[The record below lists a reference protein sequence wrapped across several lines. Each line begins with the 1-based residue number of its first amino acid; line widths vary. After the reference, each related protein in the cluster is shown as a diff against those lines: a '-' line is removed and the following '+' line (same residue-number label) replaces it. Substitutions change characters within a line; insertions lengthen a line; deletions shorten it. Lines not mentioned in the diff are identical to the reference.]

1 MKDRQLVWSNRE
13 VQKLAAHFVV
23 AADACDRMQKE
34 FCQDEDALLF
44 RKFAKQRTVAKGN
57 RGGAQGHYAVA
68 PSGELL
74 AASSSANPEVLVEMM
89 KQGLAK
95 WETLTREERLLPKSP
110 DPKAAENWRLQEN
123 LYPDD
128 GLVLRVVARDRT
140 RERWPDSNLDYA
152 WFRKDE
158 ARAFLPAEPK
168 KDAKHNVPRELVQR
182 LACFHLLDNVHA
194 LNYTFFPKEAIE
206 QAQLTT
212 TVVSVVGDLV
222 TLDLEGATR
231 ASLVSPKKIGYEP
244 KLLGRATFNLKERKF
259 VAFELVAVGLRWG
272 LGNCNQRHDPTPAL
286 MGIVFTLAG
295 DSQAERLPP
304 AFVSR
309 YGW

>member
-1 MKDRQLVWSNRE
+1 M
-13 VQKLAAHFVV
+13 QKLAAEFVV

-74 AASSSANPEVLVEMM
+74 AASSSADPKVLVEMM

-95 WETLTREERLLPKSP
+95 WETLPREKRLLSKSP
-110 DPKAAENWRLQEN
+110 DPKAAENWRLKEN

-158 ARAFLPAEPK
+158 AHAFLPAELK
-168 KDAKHNVPRELVQR
+168 KGVTHNVPHELVQR
-182 LACFHLLDNVHA
+182 LARFHLLDNVHA

-206 QAQLTT
+206 QARLTS
-212 TVVSVVGDLV
+212 TVVNVVGDLV
-222 TLDLEGATR
+222 TLSLEGETR

-244 KLLGRATFNLKERKF
+244 KLLGRATFNIKEQKF
-259 VAFELVAVGLRWG
+259 VTFELLAVGMRWG

>member
-1 MKDRQLVWSNRE
+1 M
-13 VQKLAAHFVV
+13 QKLAAEFVV

-44 RKFAKQRTVAKGN
+44 RKFAKERTLKKGN

-74 AASSSANPEVLVEMM
+74 AASSSADPKVLVEMM

-95 WETLTREERLLPKSP
+95 WATLPREQRLLPKSP
-110 DPKAAENWRLQEN
+110 DPTAAENWRGKEK

-128 GLVLRVVARDRT
+128 GLVLRVVARDQT

-158 ARAFLPAEPK
+158 ARTLLPAELK
-168 KDAKHNVPRELVQR
+168 KGAKHNVPRELVQR
-182 LACFHLLDNVHA
+182 LARFHLLDNVHA

-206 QAQLTT
+206 KARLTS
-212 TVVSVVGDLV
+212 TVVQIEGDLV
-222 TLDLEGATR
+222 SLSFEGETR
-231 ASLVSPKKIGYEP
+231 ASMVSPKIIGYEP
-244 KLLGRATFNLKERKF
+244 KLLGRATFNLKEQKF
-259 VAFELVAVGLRWG
+259 VSFELLAVGMRWG
-272 LGNCNQRHDPTPAL
+272 LGNCNQRHNPAPAL

-295 DSQAERLPP
+295 DSPAERLPP
-304 AFVSR
+304 AFISR

>member
-1 MKDRQLVWSNRE
+1 
-13 VQKLAAHFVV
+13 VQKLAAEFVV

-44 RKFAKQRTVAKGN
+44 RKFAKERTLKKGN

-74 AASSSANPEVLVEMM
+74 AASSSADPKVLVEMM

-95 WETLTREERLLPKSP
+95 WATLPREQRLLPKSP
-110 DPKAAENWRLQEN
+110 DPTAAENWRGKEQ

-128 GLVLRVVARDRT
+128 GLVLRVVARDQT

-158 ARAFLPAEPK
+158 VRALLPAELK
-168 KDAKHNVPRELVQR
+168 KGAKHNVPRELVQR
-182 LACFHLLDNVHA
+182 LARFHLLDNVHA

-206 QAQLTT
+206 KARLTS
-212 TVVSVVGDLV
+212 TVVQVEGDLV
-222 TLDLEGATR
+222 SLSFEGETR
-231 ASLVSPKKIGYEP
+231 ASMVSPKIIGYEP
-244 KLLGRATFNLKERKF
+244 KLLGRATFNLKEQKF
-259 VAFELVAVGLRWG
+259 VSFELLAVGMRWG
-272 LGNCNQRHDPTPAL
+272 LGNCNQRHNPAPAL

-295 DSQAERLPP
+295 DSPAERLPP
-304 AFVSR
+304 AFISR

>member
-1 MKDRQLVWSNRE
+1 M
-13 VQKLAAHFVV
+13 QKLAAEFVV

-44 RKFAKQRTVAKGN
+44 RKFAKQRTLKASN

-74 AASSSANPEVLVEMM
+74 AASSSADSKVLVEMM

-95 WETLTREERLLPKSP
+95 WATLPREKRLLPKSP
-110 DPKAAENWRLQEN
+110 DPKASENWRRQEK
-123 LYPDD
+123 LYPAA
-128 GLVLRVVARDRT
+128 GLVLRVVARDQK

-158 ARAFLPAEPK
+158 ARAFLPAELK
-168 KDAKHNVPRELVQR
+168 KDAKYNVPHELVQR
-182 LACFHLLDNVHA
+182 LARFHLLDNVHA

-206 QAQLTT
+206 KARLTS
-212 TVVSVVGDLV
+212 TVVQVKGDLV
-222 TLDLEGATR
+222 SLIFEGETR

-244 KLLGRATFNLKERKF
+244 KLLGRATFNLKEQKF
-259 VAFELVAVGLRWG
+259 VSFELLAVGMRWG
-272 LGNCNQRHDPTPAL
+272 LGNCNQRHNPAPAL

-304 AFVSR
+304 AFFSR

>member
-1 MKDRQLVWSNRE
+1 M
-13 VQKLAAHFVV
+13 QKLAAEFVV

-44 RKFAKQRTVAKGN
+44 RKFAKQRTLKKGN

-74 AASSSANPEVLVEMM
+74 AASSSTNPKVLVEMM

-95 WETLTREERLLPKSP
+95 WATLPREKRLLPKSP
-110 DPKAAENWRLQEN
+110 DPKAAENWRRKEK
-123 LYPDD
+123 LYPHD
-128 GLVLRVVARDRT
+128 GLALRVVARDQK

-152 WFRKDE
+152 WFRQGE
-158 ARAFLPAEPK
+158 ARAFFSAEPT
-168 KDAKHNVPRELVQR
+168 KDAQHEVPRELVQR
-182 LACFHLLDNVHA
+182 LARFHLIDNVHA

-206 QAQLTT
+206 KARLTS
-212 TVVSVVGDLV
+212 TVVQVEGDLIS
-222 TLDLEGATR
+222 LSFEGESR
-231 ASLVSPKKIGYEP
+231 SSMVSPKKIGYAP
-244 KLLGRATFNLKERKF
+244 KLLGRATYNLKDHKF
-259 VAFELVAVGLRWG
+259 VSFELVAVGLRWG
-272 LGNCNQRHDPTPAL
+272 LGSCNQRHNPAPAL

-304 AFVSR
+304 AFISR

>member
-1 MKDRQLVWSNRE
+1 
-13 VQKLAAHFVV
+13 VQKLAAEFVV

-44 RKFAKQRTVAKGN
+44 RKFAKQRTLKASN

-74 AASSSANPEVLVEMM
+74 AASSSSNYKVLVEMM

-95 WETLTREERLLPKSP
+95 WATLPREKRLLPKPP
-110 DPKAAENWRLQEN
+110 DPKAAENWRRKEE

-128 GLVLRVVARDRT
+128 GLVLRVVARDQK

-158 ARAFLPAEPK
+158 ARALLPVKPK
-168 KDAKHNVPRELVQR
+168 KDAKHDVPRELVQR

-206 QAQLTT
+206 KARLTS
-212 TVVSVVGDLV
+212 TVIQIKGDLV
-222 TLDLEGATR
+222 SLSFDGETR

-244 KLLGRATFNLKERKF
+244 KLLGRATFNLKEQKF
-259 VAFELVAVGLRWG
+259 SSFELLAVGLRWG
-272 LGNCNQRHDPTPAL
+272 LGNCNQRHNPAPAL

-304 AFVSR
+304 AFISR

>member
-1 MKDRQLVWSNRE
+1 M
-13 VQKLAAHFVV
+13 QKLAAEFVV

-44 RKFAKQRTVAKGN
+44 RKFAKQRTLKASN

-74 AASSSANPEVLVEMM
+74 AASSSADSKVLVEMM

-95 WETLTREERLLPKSP
+95 WATLPREKRLLPKPP
-110 DPKAAENWRLQEN
+110 DPKAAQNWRRKEK

-128 GLVLRVVARDRT
+128 GLVLRVVARDQK

-158 ARAFLPAEPK
+158 ARTLLPAELK
-168 KDAKHNVPRELVQR
+168 KGAKHNVPRELVQR
-182 LACFHLLDNVHA
+182 LARFHLLDNVHA

-206 QAQLTT
+206 KARLTS
-212 TVVSVVGDLV
+212 TVVQVKGDLV
-222 TLDLEGATR
+222 SLSFEGETR
-231 ASLVSPKKIGYEP
+231 ASMVSPKKIGYEP
-244 KLLGRATFNLKERKF
+244 KLLGRATFNLKEQKL
-259 VAFELVAVGLRWG
+259 VSFELLAVGLRWG
-272 LGNCNQRHDPTPAL
+272 LGNCNQRHNPAPAL

-304 AFVSR
+304 AFFSR

>member
-1 MKDRQLVWSNRE
+1 
-13 VQKLAAHFVV
+13 
-23 AADACDRMQKE
+23 MQKE
-34 FCQDEDALLF
+34 YCQDEDALLF

-74 AASSSANPEVLVEMM
+74 AASSNANPEVLVEMM

-95 WETLTREERLLPKSP
+95 WEALPREKRLLSKSP
-110 DPKAAENWRLQEN
+110 DPKASENWRLQEN
-123 LYPDD
+123 LYPDN

-158 ARAFLPAEPK
+158 ARAFLSAEPK
-168 KDAKHNVPRELVQR
+168 TGAKHNVPPELVQR
-182 LACFHLLDNVHA
+182 LARFHLLDNVHA

-206 QAQLTT
+206 RARLTS
-212 TVVSVVGDLV
+212 TVVGVVGDLV
-222 TLDLEGATR
+222 TLTLEGETR

-244 KLLGRATFNLKERKF
+244 KLLGRATFNIKEQKF
-259 VAFELVAVGLRWG
+259 VAFELLAVGMRWG

-295 DSQAERLPP
+295 DSPAERLPP

>member
-1 MKDRQLVWSNRE
+1 M
-13 VQKLAAHFVV
+13 QKLAAEFVV

-34 FCQDEDALLF
+34 FCQDADALLF
-44 RKFAKQRTVAKGN
+44 RKFAKQRTLKASD

-74 AASSSANPEVLVEMM
+74 AASSSADSKVLVEMM

-95 WETLTREERLLPKSP
+95 WATLPREKRLLSKSP
-110 DPKAAENWRLQEN
+110 DPKSAENWRRKEK

-128 GLVLRVVARDRT
+128 GLALRVVARDQK
-140 RERWPDSNLDYA
+140 RENWPDSNLDYA

-158 ARAFLPAEPK
+158 ARALLPAKPK
-168 KDAKHNVPRELVQR
+168 KDAKHDVPSELVQR
-182 LACFHLLDNVHA
+182 LARFHLLDNVHA

-206 QAQLTT
+206 KARLTS
-212 TVVSVVGDLV
+212 TVVQVKGDLV
-222 TLDLEGATR
+222 SLSFEGETR

-244 KLLGRATFNLKERKF
+244 KLLGRATYNLKEQKF
-259 VAFELVAVGLRWG
+259 VSFELLAVGLRWG
-272 LGNCNQRHDPTPAL
+272 LGNCNQRHNPAPAL

-304 AFVSR
+304 AFFSR

>member
-1 MKDRQLVWSNRE
+1 
-13 VQKLAAHFVV
+13 VQKLAAEFVV

-44 RKFAKQRTVAKGN
+44 RKFAKQRTLKKGN

-74 AASSSANPEVLVEMM
+74 AASSSADSKVLVEMM

-95 WETLTREERLLPKSP
+95 WATLPREKRLLPKSP
-110 DPKAAENWRLQEN
+110 DPKAAENWRRKEK

-128 GLVLRVVARDRT
+128 GLALRVVARDQK

-158 ARAFLPAEPK
+158 ARTLLPAELK
-168 KDAKHNVPRELVQR
+168 KGAKHNVPRELVQR
-182 LACFHLLDNVHA
+182 LARFHLLDNVHA

-206 QAQLTT
+206 KARLTS
-212 TVVSVVGDLV
+212 TVVQVEGDLV
-222 TLDLEGATR
+222 SLSFEGETR
-231 ASLVSPKKIGYEP
+231 ASMVSPKIIGYEP
-244 KLLGRATFNLKERKF
+244 KLLGRATFNLKEQKF
-259 VAFELVAVGLRWG
+259 VSFELLAVGMRWG
-272 LGNCNQRHDPTPAL
+272 LGNCNQRHNPDPAL

-295 DSQAERLPP
+295 DSPAERLPP
-304 AFVSR
+304 AFISR

>member
-1 MKDRQLVWSNRE
+1 
-13 VQKLAAHFVV
+13 VQKLAAEFVV

-74 AASSSANPEVLVEMM
+74 AASSSADPKVLVEMM

-95 WETLTREERLLPKSP
+95 WETLPREKRLLSKSP
-110 DPKAAENWRLQEN
+110 DPKAAENWRLKEN

-158 ARAFLPAEPK
+158 AHAFLPAELK
-168 KDAKHNVPRELVQR
+168 KGVTHNVPHELVQR
-182 LACFHLLDNVHA
+182 LARFHLLDNVHA

-206 QAQLTT
+206 QARLTS
-212 TVVSVVGDLV
+212 TVVNVVGDLV
-222 TLDLEGATR
+222 TLSLEGETR

-244 KLLGRATFNLKERKF
+244 KLLGRATFNIKEQKF
-259 VAFELVAVGLRWG
+259 VTFELLAVGMRWG

>member
-1 MKDRQLVWSNRE
+1 M
-13 VQKLAAHFVV
+13 
-23 AADACDRMQKE
+23 AADACDRMQKDY
-34 FCQDEDALLF
+34 CQDEDALLF
-44 RKFAKQRTVAKGN
+44 RKFAKQRTIRQGN

-74 AASSSANPEVLVEMM
+74 AASSSANPKVLLEMM

-95 WETLTREERLLPKSP
+95 WATLPREKRLLPKSP
-110 DPKAAENWRLQEN
+110 DPKAAENWRRKEK

-128 GLVLRVVARDRT
+128 GLVLRVVARDQK

-158 ARAFLPAEPK
+158 ARDLLPAKPK
-168 KDAKHNVPRELVQR
+168 KDAKHDVPRELVQR
-182 LACFHLLDNVHA
+182 LARFHLLDNVHA

-206 QAQLTT
+206 KARLTS
-212 TVVSVVGDLV
+212 TVVQVEGDLV
-222 TLDLEGATR
+222 SLSFEGETR
-231 ASLVSPKKIGYEP
+231 TSMVSPKKIGYEP
-244 KLLGRATFNLKERKF
+244 KLLGRATYNLKEQIF
-259 VAFELVAVGLRWG
+259 VSFELLAVGMRWG
-272 LGNCNQRHDPTPAL
+272 LGNCNQRNNPAPAL

-295 DSQAERLPP
+295 DSQTERLPP
-304 AFVSR
+304 AFLSR

>member
-1 MKDRQLVWSNRE
+1 M
-13 VQKLAAHFVV
+13 QKLAAEFVV

-34 FCQDEDALLF
+34 FCQDADALLF
-44 RKFAKQRTVAKGN
+44 RKFAKQRTLKASD

-74 AASSSANPEVLVEMM
+74 AASSSADSKVLVEMM

-95 WETLTREERLLPKSP
+95 WATLPREKRLLSKSP
-110 DPKAAENWRLQEN
+110 DPKSAENWRRKEK

-128 GLVLRVVARDRT
+128 GLALRVVARDQK
-140 RERWPDSNLDYA
+140 RENWPDSNLDYA

-158 ARAFLPAEPK
+158 ARALLPAKPK
-168 KDAKHNVPRELVQR
+168 KDAKHDVPSELVQR
-182 LACFHLLDNVHA
+182 LARFHLLDNVHA

-206 QAQLTT
+206 KARLTS
-212 TVVSVVGDLV
+212 TVVQVKGDLV
-222 TLDLEGATR
+222 SLSFEGETR
-231 ASLVSPKKIGYEP
+231 ASMVSPKKIGYEP
-244 KLLGRATFNLKERKF
+244 KLLGRATYNLKEQKF
-259 VAFELVAVGLRWG
+259 VSFELLAVGLRWG
-272 LGNCNQRHDPTPAL
+272 LGNCNQRHNPDPAL

-295 DSQAERLPP
+295 DSPAERLPP
-304 AFVSR
+304 AFFSR

>member
-1 MKDRQLVWSNRE
+1 
-13 VQKLAAHFVV
+13 VQKLAAEFVV

-44 RKFAKQRTVAKGN
+44 RKFAKERTLEKGN

-74 AASSSANPEVLVEMM
+74 AASSSADPKVLVEMM

-95 WETLTREERLLPKSP
+95 WATLPREQRLLPKSP
-110 DPKAAENWRLQEN
+110 DPTAAENWRGKEK

-128 GLVLRVVARDRT
+128 GLVLRVVARDQT

-158 ARAFLPAEPK
+158 ARALLPAELNK
-168 KDAKHNVPRELVQR
+168 GAKHNVPRELVQR
-182 LACFHLLDNVHA
+182 LARFHLLDNVHA

-206 QAQLTT
+206 KARLTSTVAQ
-212 TVVSVVGDLV
+212 VEGDLV
-222 TLDLEGATR
+222 SLSFEGETR
-231 ASLVSPKKIGYEP
+231 ASMVSPKIIGYEP
-244 KLLGRATFNLKERKF
+244 KLLGRATFNLKEQKF
-259 VAFELVAVGLRWG
+259 VSFELLAVGMRWG
-272 LGNCNQRHDPTPAL
+272 LGNCNQRHNPAPAL

-304 AFVSR
+304 AFISR

>member
-1 MKDRQLVWSNRE
+1 M
-13 VQKLAAHFVV
+13 QKLAAEFVV

-44 RKFAKQRTVAKGN
+44 RKFAKQRTLVKGN
-57 RGGAQGHYAVA
+57 RGGAQGHYAVS

-74 AASSSANPEVLVEMM
+74 AASSSADPKVLVEMM

-95 WETLTREERLLPKSP
+95 WATLSPEKRLLANSP
-110 DPKAAENWRLQEN
+110 DPKASENWRLKEK

-128 GLVLRVVARDRT
+128 GMALRVVARDQT

-152 WFRKDE
+152 WFRKAE
-158 ARAFLPAEPK
+158 ARALLSPEPK
-168 KDAKHNVPRELVQR
+168 KGAKHNVPRELVQR
-182 LACFHLLDNVHA
+182 LARFHLLDNVHA

-206 QAQLTT
+206 KARMTS
-212 TVVSVVGDLV
+212 TVLAVEGDLV
-222 TLDLEGATR
+222 SLSFEGETR
-231 ASLVSPKKIGYEP
+231 ASIISPQKIGYEP
-244 KLLGRATFNLKERKF
+244 KLLGRGIFNLKEQKF
-259 VAFELVAVGLRWG
+259 VSFELVAVGMRWG
-272 LGNCNQRHDPTPAL
+272 LGNCNQRHDAAPAL

-295 DSQAERLPP
+295 ESQAERLPP
-304 AFVSR
+304 TFISR

>member
-1 MKDRQLVWSNRE
+1 
-13 VQKLAAHFVV
+13 VQKLAAEFVV

-44 RKFAKQRTVAKGN
+44 RKFAKQRTLKASN

-74 AASSSANPEVLVEMM
+74 AASSSSNYKVLVEMM

-95 WETLTREERLLPKSP
+95 WATLPREKRLLPKPP
-110 DPKAAENWRLQEN
+110 DPKAAENWRRKEE

-128 GLVLRVVARDRT
+128 GLVLRVVARDQK

-158 ARAFLPAEPK
+158 ARALLPVKPK
-168 KDAKHNVPRELVQR
+168 KDAKHDVPRELVQR

-206 QAQLTT
+206 KARLTS
-212 TVVSVVGDLV
+212 TVIQIKGDLV
-222 TLDLEGATR
+222 SLSFDGETR

-244 KLLGRATFNLKERKF
+244 KLLGRATFNLKEQKF
-259 VAFELVAVGLRWG
+259 SSFELLAVGLRWG
-272 LGNCNQRHDPTPAL
+272 LGNCNQRHNPAPAL

-295 DSQAERLPP
+295 GSQAERLPP
-304 AFVSR
+304 AFISR

>member
-1 MKDRQLVWSNRE
+1 
-13 VQKLAAHFVV
+13 VQKLATEFVV

-44 RKFAKQRTVAKGN
+44 RKFAKQRTIKKGN
-57 RGGAQGHYAVA
+57 RGGAQGHYAVT
-68 PSGELL
+68 PSGKLL
-74 AASSSANPEVLVEMM
+74 AASSSADSKVLVEMM

-95 WETLTREERLLPKSP
+95 WATLPRKKRLLPKSP
-110 DPKAAENWRLQEN
+110 DPKAAENWRRKEK

-128 GLVLRVVARDRT
+128 GLVLRVVARDQR

-158 ARAFLPAEPK
+158 ARALLPAKPK
-168 KDAKHNVPRELVQR
+168 KDAKHDVPRELVQR
-182 LACFHLLDNVHA
+182 LARFHLLDNVHA

-206 QAQLTT
+206 KARLTSI
-212 TVVSVVGDLV
+212 VLQVKGDLV
-222 TLDLEGATR
+222 SLIFEGETR
-231 ASLVSPKKIGYEP
+231 ASLVSPEKIGYEP
-244 KLLGRATFNLKERKF
+244 KLLGRATFNLKEQKF
-259 VAFELVAVGLRWG
+259 LSFELLAVGMRWG
-272 LGNCNQRHDPTPAL
+272 LGNCNQRHNPAPAL
-286 MGIVFTLAG
+286 MGIVFMLAG

-304 AFVSR
+304 AFISR

>member
-1 MKDRQLVWSNRE
+1 
-13 VQKLAAHFVV
+13 VQKLAAEFVV

-44 RKFAKQRTVAKGN
+44 RKFAKERTLKKGN

-74 AASSSANPEVLVEMM
+74 AASSSADPKVLVEMM

-95 WETLTREERLLPKSP
+95 WATLPREQRLLPKSP
-110 DPKAAENWRLQEN
+110 DPTAAENWRGKEK

-158 ARAFLPAEPK
+158 ARTLLPAELK
-168 KDAKHNVPRELVQR
+168 KGAKHNVPRELVQR
-182 LACFHLLDNVHA
+182 LARFHLLDNVHA

-206 QAQLTT
+206 KARLTS
-212 TVVSVVGDLV
+212 TVIQVEGDLV
-222 TLDLEGATR
+222 SLSFEGETR
-231 ASLVSPKKIGYEP
+231 ASMVSPKIIGYEP
-244 KLLGRATFNLKERKF
+244 KLLGRATFNLKEQKF
-259 VAFELVAVGLRWG
+259 VSFELLAVGMRWG
-272 LGNCNQRHDPTPAL
+272 LGNCNQRHNPDPAL

-295 DSQAERLPP
+295 DSPAERLPP
-304 AFVSR
+304 AFISR

>member
-1 MKDRQLVWSNRE
+1 M
-13 VQKLAAHFVV
+13 QKLAAEFVV

-44 RKFAKQRTVAKGN
+44 RKFAKQRTLKASN

-74 AASSSANPEVLVEMM
+74 AASSSADSKVLVEMM

-95 WETLTREERLLPKSP
+95 WATLPREKRLLPKAP
-110 DPKAAENWRLQEN
+110 DPKAAENWRRKEK

-128 GLVLRVVARDRT
+128 GLVLRVVARDQK

-158 ARAFLPAEPK
+158 ARALLSAKPK
-168 KDAKHNVPRELVQR
+168 KNAQHDVPRELVQR
-182 LACFHLLDNVHA
+182 LARFHLLDNVHA

-206 QAQLTT
+206 KARLTS
-212 TVVSVVGDLV
+212 TVLQVKGDLV
-222 TLDLEGATR
+222 SLSFEGETR

-244 KLLGRATFNLKERKF
+244 KLLGRATFNLKEQKF
-259 VAFELVAVGLRWG
+259 VSFELLAVGLRWG
-272 LGNCNQRHDPTPAL
+272 LGNCNQRHNPAPAL

-304 AFVSR
+304 AFFSR

>member
-1 MKDRQLVWSNRE
+1 
-13 VQKLAAHFVV
+13 VQKLAAEFVV

-44 RKFAKQRTVAKGN
+44 RKFAKERTLKKGN

-74 AASSSANPEVLVEMM
+74 AASSSADPKVLVEMM

-95 WETLTREERLLPKSP
+95 WATLPREQRLLPKSP
-110 DPKAAENWRLQEN
+110 DPTAAENWRGKEK

-158 ARAFLPAEPK
+158 ARTLLPAELK
-168 KDAKHNVPRELVQR
+168 KGAKHNVPRELVQR
-182 LACFHLLDNVHA
+182 LARFHLLDNVHA

-206 QAQLTT
+206 KARLTS
-212 TVVSVVGDLV
+212 TVVQVEGDLV
-222 TLDLEGATR
+222 SLSFEGETR
-231 ASLVSPKKIGYEP
+231 ASMVSPKIIGYEP
-244 KLLGRATFNLKERKF
+244 KLLGRATFNLKEQKF
-259 VAFELVAVGLRWG
+259 VSFELLAVGMRWG
-272 LGNCNQRHDPTPAL
+272 LGNCNQRHNPDPAL

-295 DSQAERLPP
+295 DSPAERLPP
-304 AFVSR
+304 AFISR